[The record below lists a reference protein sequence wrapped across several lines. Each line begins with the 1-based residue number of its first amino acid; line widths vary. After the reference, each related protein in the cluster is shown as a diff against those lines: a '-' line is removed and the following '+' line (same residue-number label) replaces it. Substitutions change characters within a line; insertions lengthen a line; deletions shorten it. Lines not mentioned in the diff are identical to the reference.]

1 MNLILCHYAL
11 DDRDNMK
18 SAFQKMITVNIGID
32 DEDKYQSR
40 SNDKQWNTLLEVI
53 RNDPLRQLEKKRKAE
68 AEKYIVMAT
77 KLIAPVVEAGFA
89 EGYTW
94 CIDQVKSSS
103 FVELAPELEITKA
116 LHFLKE

>member
-1 MNLILCHYAL
+1 
-11 DDRDNMK
+11 
-18 SAFQKMITVNIGID
+18 MITVNIGIE
-32 DEDKYQSR
+32 DEDKYQPR

-94 CIDQVKSSS
+94 CIDQVCGVTGLFLSLHCYT
-103 FVELAPELEITKA
+103 FQINVEI
-116 LHFLKE
+116 

>member
-1 MNLILCHYAL
+1 
-11 DDRDNMK
+11 
-18 SAFQKMITVNIGID
+18 MITVNIGID

-89 EGYTW
+89 EGYNW
-94 CIDQVKSSS
+94 CIDQVKY
-103 FVELAPELEITKA
+103 FMRANLWEPMKCI
-116 LHFLKE
+116 

>member
-1 MNLILCHYAL
+1 
-11 DDRDNMK
+11 
-18 SAFQKMITVNIGID
+18 MITVNIGID
-32 DEDKYQSR
+32 DEDKYQTR

-89 EGYTW
+89 EGYNW
-94 CIDQVKSSS
+94 CIEQVRHR
-103 FVELAPELEITKA
+103 FMDMRYF
-116 LHFLKE
+116 LHGWYEKIENCTIMPLKKT